1 MRLTDVS
8 DDLVSEDL
16 ELGLDLDSVDFGHN
30 ESVPG
35 KYGYSSWLTKKLKQ
49 ARKKSSILTYI
60 LIGVGVVVHWPL
72 LF

>member
-16 ELGLDLDSVDFGHN
+16 ELGLDLDSCFLGIIKRARY
-30 ESVPG
+30 

-49 ARKKSSILTYI
+49 AKAEGSRRS
-60 LIGVGVVVHWPL
+60 
-72 LF
+72 